1 MIINSIEHGQFQASK
16 LKPERLQAEEGMQ
29 PHLQASVILLC
40 MQLTCEWGEG
50 REQSSQGNGQ
60 LWERNLGVSQGQSG
74 VYFKKCK
81 RNRESSLFTKKMCF
95 MYEHLLTP
103 PEQGQMYNHW
113 WNRKSRKVRTSH

>member
-81 RNRESSLFTKKMCF
+81 RNRESSLFTKKCVLCMNIF
-95 MYEHLLTP
+95 SPLLNRVKCTTTGGT
-103 PEQGQMYNHW
+103 ENQG
-113 WNRKSRKVRTSH
+113 R